1 MEEETILE
9 SIFFDRE
16 QRVLANVSDEERN
29 VILEIKRDG
38 NEDKLRKL
46 INFKFN
52 DNKSYHWNKKRKN
65 IIENFLQKRIKELI
79 NL

>member
-29 VILEIKRDG
+29 VILEIERDG

-46 INFKFN
+46 I
-52 DNKSYHWNKKRKN
+52 
-65 IIENFLQKRIKELI
+65 E
-79 NL
+79 